1 MNITYRKMAMVD
13 KTLTEREE
21 AARIGG
27 YLTDPSE
34 REFHNR
40 ITKLLDQVRVI

>member
-1 MNITYRKMAMVD
+1 MNITYRKMAMLD

-34 REFHNR
+34 RDLHNR
-40 ITKLLDQVRVI
+40 ISKILDQARII